1 MYNYVFIEILKCI
14 NIYLYLINKF
24 NKIMVEIV
32 IKCIRIYL
40 DLLINVIFYVIKDS
54 KKKKDWL

>member
-1 MYNYVFIEILKCI
+1 MYNNVFIEILKCI

-24 NKIMVEIV
+24 NKMMVEIV

-40 DLLINVIFYVIKDS
+40 DLLLCDILYN
-54 KKKKDWL
+54 